1 MAKLGALN
9 RMKGISNNTKVVR
22 HIKQLYM

>member
-1 MAKLGALN
+1 MAKWEALN
-9 RMKGISNNTKVVR
+9 RINGISNNTKVVR